1 MDVDPLL
8 ARARQVWTGLAG
20 SPISFP
26 ARQVA
31 VAASAN
37 SSMCPPGWV
46 GVVALGDAAIC
57 TVPTDDLVGLVTRAC
72 RTLPVD
78 ALTDPDRLS
87 AVLPVAEVLGPA
99 ALAYCDDH
107 SYRPHRLQATEQL
120 PVHHPDL
127 VDFLASVPAEDA
139 AECGLV
145 EITSAA
151 YVLRAGTAIVAAAGY
166 RHWPGRVAHLSV
178 LTAPRC
184 PSGGLDRQPPVGW
197 RGRSVS
203 ANSAPSS
210 ASAST
215 AATQGDVSTAGRTPP
230 ASGLPPLSNRQPP
243 SYRRREGRDAGKDP
257 PWTRSATDGS
267 TGSSGGC
274 TAAADRTGWRGR

>member
-99 ALAYCDDH
+99 ALAYRDDH

-178 LTAPRC
+178 LTAPCR
-184 PSGGLDRQPPVGW
+184 
-197 RGRSVS
+197 RGRGFARTV
-203 ANSAPSS
+203 AA
-210 ASAST
+210 
-215 AATQGDVSTAGRTPP
+215 AATADGLAKGLLPQWRARP
-230 ASGLPPLSNRQPP
+230 AASRRVARALGFRELGAQLSVRVD
-243 SYRRREGRDAGKDP
+243 GRDA
-257 PWTRSATDGS
+257 R
-267 TGSSGGC
+267 
-274 TAAADRTGWRGR
+274 